1 MATKQAAKKIAAKS
15 TKGAKTYAKVELP
28 KGFTAIASGSFGDVW
43 DYENHPVLVGK
54 VTGDVR
60 EIEQKAKRKG
70 EKDRT
75 TRVITVKSED
85 DGKLYTVWES
95 AALEEFF
102 NHVQR
107 GMRVAITF
115 HGFRDVGRPQPMK
128 VFQGAFTDED
138 AAEFVDDENDS
149 EVLERPAKKRAPA
162 NKRAPAKKAAGRK

>member
-1 MATKQAAKKIAAKS
+1 MATKQAAKKSTKAAK
-15 TKGAKTYAKVELP
+15 GKTYAKVELP
-28 KGFTAIASGSFGDVW
+28 KGFTAITSGAFGEVW

-60 EIEQKAKRKG
+60 TVKQKPKAKG
-70 EKDRT
+70 EKPRD
-75 TRVITVKSED
+75 TRVITVKSEA

-107 GMRVAITF
+107 GMRVAISF
-115 HGFRDVGRPQPMK
+115 HGLRDVGRPQPMK

-138 AAEFVDDENDS
+138 AAEFIDDENDD
-149 EVLERPAKKRAPA
+149 APA
-162 NKRAPAKKAAGRK
+162 PAKRAPAKKAKGRK

>member
-1 MATKQAAKKIAAKS
+1 MATTKKAPAKK
-15 TKGAKTYAKVELP
+15 TNAKTSSRKPSYANVELP
-28 KGFTAIASGSFGDVW
+28 AGFTAIASGSFGDVW

-60 EIEQKAKRKG
+60 SITQKAKRKG
-70 EKDRT
+70 EKDRE
-75 TRVITVKSED
+75 TRVITVKSEA
-85 DGKLYTVWES
+85 DGKMYTVWES

-107 GMRVAITF
+107 GMRVALSF

-138 AAEFVDDENDS
+138 AAEFVDDEND
-149 EVLERPAKKRAPA
+149 VDPTPAR
-162 NKRAPAKKAAGRK
+162 KRAPAKKTKARK

>member
-1 MATKQAAKKIAAKS
+1 MATKQAAKKVVRKAK
-15 TKGAKTYAKVELP
+15 ANYAKVELP

-60 EIEQKAKRKG
+60 SVTQKAKRKG
-70 EKDRT
+70 EKDRES
-75 TRVITVKSED
+75 RVITVKSEA
-85 DGKLYTVWES
+85 DGKMYTVWES

-107 GMRVAITF
+107 GMRVAISF

-138 AAEFVDDENDS
+138 AAEFVDDENDATPHQAP
-149 EVLERPAKKRAPA
+149 RKRA
-162 NKRAPAKKAAGRK
+162 AKKAKARK